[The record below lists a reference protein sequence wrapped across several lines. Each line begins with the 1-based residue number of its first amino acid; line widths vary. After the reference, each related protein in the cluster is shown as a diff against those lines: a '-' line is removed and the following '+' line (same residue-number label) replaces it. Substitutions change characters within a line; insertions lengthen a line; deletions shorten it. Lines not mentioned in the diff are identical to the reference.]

1 MKLLLTSCGMSNKTI
16 ESELKKLLN
25 AQNFKNIKLLY
36 CTTASN
42 FDGGAMNDWLIED
55 LIKLK
60 ELGFEIDVCDINGI
74 DKNRFIKRFEWAKV
88 LFFQG
93 GNTQWLRKCIKE
105 TGLEEDLSKLL
116 KDKVWVGA
124 SAGSCVA
131 GPTIVNSC
139 QDLFDENLDYFPTD
153 GLNLVNF
160 QIIPHLNNENF
171 PKIKYEN
178 IENASKKL
186 KKGDGS
192 KVYIIDDQSAIV
204 VNGDSISIASEGTWY
219 KILI

>member
-16 ESELKKLLN
+16 ENELKKLLN
-25 AQNFKNIKLLY
+25 VGSFENINLLY

-42 FDGGAMNDWLIED
+42 FDGGDMTEWLVED
-55 LIKLK
+55 LVTLRN
-60 ELGFEIDVCDINGI
+60 LGFRIDVCDINGI
-74 DKNRFIKRFEWAKV
+74 DKNRFFKRFEWAKV

-105 TGLEEDLSKLL
+105 TGLEEDLSRLL
-116 KDKVWVGA
+116 KDKIWVGA
-124 SAGSCVA
+124 SAGSCVV

-153 GLNLVNF
+153 GLNLVDF
-160 QIIPHLNNENF
+160 QIIPHLNNDNF
-171 PKIKYEN
+171 PKIKYDN
-178 IENASKKL
+178 IKIASKKL

-192 KVYIIDDQSAIV
+192 KVYIIDDQSTIV
-204 VNGDSISIASEGTWY
+204 VNDDLVTIASEGIWY
-219 KILI
+219 EISI